1 MVQREGMTAAPSPA
15 RARAWSG
22 AAGAPMASA
31 KTFFAGTHRLVA
43 PEETWERIA
52 PLLPRFGVT
61 RVADL
66 TGLDRIGLPV
76 AAAIRPLSRSIVV
89 SAGKGVSLAAA
100 KVSAAMEAIEC
111 AHAETIERPL
121 VFASRR
127 EIAASAT
134 APELDDLPLALGARL
149 DEDTRLLW
157 IEGQSTGS
165 ERLMLPYELVHA
177 HYCAP
182 DLPAAGTFLATT
194 NGLSSGNCRAEAVCH
209 GLFEVIE
216 RDALS
221 LWSGLPRAARDAC
234 LVDPA
239 EGVAGPLVTDTVAR
253 IRHAG
258 FRLAVWDITSDIGVP
273 AFHCLIVDARDPG
286 GHPGTGT
293 GCHPD
298 RDVALFRAL
307 SEAAQVRAVYISGG
321 RDDISRREYQ
331 PGHLDAF
338 RRHFDGPPPARPR
351 RLADILTRVAESF
364 EDDIDWTSRRLEAA
378 GCGPTIVVDLSRPGT
393 GIHVVRV
400 VVPGLEGPPEDN
412 AAPGRRKRA
421 RRP

>member
-1 MVQREGMTAAPSPA
+1 MAQRKDRPAPPLPGAVPA
-15 RARAWSG
+15 RSD
-22 AAGAPMASA
+22 AGASP
-31 KTFFAGTHRLVA
+31 KTFFEGTHRLVP

-52 PLLPRFGVT
+52 SLLPRFGVT

-66 TGLDRIGLPV
+66 TGLDRIGVPV
-76 AAAIRPLSRSIVV
+76 AAAIRPLSRSVVV
-89 SAGKGVSLAAA
+89 SAGKGASLAAA

-111 AHAETIERPL
+111 AHAETIEQPL

-127 EIAASAT
+127 EIIAAAN
-134 APELDDLPLALGARL
+134 APDLGDLPLVAGARVG
-149 DEDTRLLW
+149 EETRFLW
-157 IEGQSTGS
+157 IEGEAIGGGAT
-165 ERLMLPYELVHA
+165 MLPYELVHA

-194 NGLSSGNCRAEAVCH
+194 NGLSSGNSRAEAVCH

-221 LWSGLPRAARDAC
+221 LWSGLSREARDAR
-234 LVDPA
+234 LVDTDGDA
-239 EGVAGPLVTDTVAR
+239 APLVADTVAR

-258 FRLAVWDITSDIGVP
+258 FRLAVWDITSSIGVP
-273 AFHCLIVDARDPG
+273 AFHCLIVDERDPA

-331 PGHLDAF
+331 PGHMDAF
-338 RRHFDGPPPARPR
+338 RRHFDAAPPAPPR
-351 RLADILTRVAESF
+351 RLADIATHVQDRF
-364 EDDIDWTSRRLEAA
+364 EDDIDWVSRRLAPL
-378 GCGPTIVVDLSRPGT
+378 GHGPAVVVDLSLPGT

-400 VVPGLEGPPEDN
+400 VVPGLEGPPEEN
-412 AAPGRRKRA
+412 AAPGPRKR
-421 RRP
+421 RLGS